1 MHAPLSWSREQGT
14 GSVLFYM
21 RRYLLCLCLC
31 FSLCL
36 SLALGS
42 FAQEEA
48 QIFSS
53 DEVET
58 TAGSAHGLSSPSH
71 LTTAYWHVT
80 ASMTLTAA
88 TPGAHVQMLL
98 PLSDGRQS
106 VIARRTSAEEV
117 TYREEADG
125 LNLWGHW
132 QVAGV
137 SEAKH
142 QITYAY
148 TVQIAD
154 ARTELPVLP
163 FPSTTIASEF
173 SQYLLPSTLIQSD
186 APAIHAHA
194 QRLVQGQNQVAQV
207 VQTLYAYIAALPQ
220 PDMEKIENEKS
231 DALSVLTAGRG
242 SRAGKT
248 HALVALLRAAGIPAR
263 VVGGIRLGDTA
274 RKRTTISWAEA
285 LIGSTWVPM
294 DPAGGYFAW
303 LPNTYLALYRNDLP
317 LLIHTRQVAVE
328 YTFFIRQLTRSA
340 ALAADQPP
348 AQGFDKRQGL
358 HYESDHIH
366 TVATYVERPL
376 ASVVMVNDGA
386 IPQEVVDRILVAAQ
400 EARLNVALLSADFAS
415 SSFREHY
422 LQSLVSNNLTLIRE
436 ADFLL
441 INTAGTAGLYALLKQ
456 GELGVKFPG
465 LRVVVAGEVARPA
478 GKVLA
483 SVLLRVLEPAE
494 IVLMHRQ
501 SDLGTLWEI
510 GRSSVGDDLPLVE
523 SATRWNVPAVALHAE
538 TLNGLNWWR
547 RRVVDLWTLA
557 AQAHVPLPALN
568 LILVLPLIAF
578 FLVIIRNVIG
588 LDTFGTFSPM
598 LLALAFLTTGLG
610 WGLLTFLLIVGLGSS
625 LRLGLQRLRLHLVS
639 RVAILIAVVA
649 VSMVGLTVLG
659 ATLGIGAL
667 LHAGIFPMVIM
678 AHMIESFTNTQL
690 ERGTGEA
697 LRLTL
702 STLLVATCSYVGIEN
717 TGLKP
722 LVLTFPEILIGVIG
736 IELLLGRWRGLR
748 LTEYVRFYDVVRQH
762 DTQENPIE
770 ARQHGEVAQSLS
782 ASPRSP
788 VAASVQSVQDVA
800 ALRTDG

>member
-1 MHAPLSWSREQGT
+1 MRLSLLS
-14 GSVLFYM
+14 FF
-21 RRYLLCLCLC
+21 LCLCWA
-31 FSLCL
+31 S
-36 SLALGS
+36 AS
-42 FAQEEA
+42 FPQEEA
-48 QIFSS
+48 QVFSS

-58 TAGSAHGLSSPSH
+58 SARVTQGLSSPSH
-71 LTTAYWHVT
+71 LSTAYWHVT

-88 TPGAHVQMLL
+88 APGTHVQMLL

-106 VIARRTSAEEV
+106 MLARRTSAGEV

-132 QVAGV
+132 QVTAGG
-137 SEAKH
+137 EAQRH
-142 QITYAY
+142 ITYAY

-154 ARTELPVLP
+154 ARTELPILP
-163 FPSTTIASEF
+163 FPLTTIAAESQ
-173 SQYLLPSTLIQSD
+173 QYLLPSPLIQSD
-186 APAIHAHA
+186 APVIYAHA
-194 QRLVQGQNQVAQV
+194 QRLVQGHDRVSPV
-207 VQTLYAYIAALPQ
+207 VQALYSYIAALP
-220 PDMEKIENEKS
+220 PSAMANDKS
-231 DALSVLTAGRG
+231 DALSVLTIGRG

-274 RKRTTISWAEA
+274 RKRTTISWVEA
-285 LIGSTWVPM
+285 LIGHTWVPM

-303 LPNTYLALYRNDLP
+303 LPNNYLALYRNDLP

-348 AQGFDKRQGL
+348 AQESDTRQGL

-376 ASVVMVNDGA
+376 ASVVIINDGA
-386 IPQEVVDRILVAAQ
+386 IPQETVDRIMVAAQ
-400 EARLNVALLSADFAS
+400 EARLNVALLSTDFAS
-415 SSFREHY
+415 SSFREHS

-436 ADFLL
+436 ADLL
-441 INTAGTAGLYALLKQ
+441 VVNTTGTAGLYALLKQ
-456 GELGVKFPG
+456 GELGIKFRG
-465 LRVVVAGEVARPA
+465 LRIVVAGEVARPA

-483 SVLLRVLEPAE
+483 SVLLRVLEPTE
-494 IVLMHRQ
+494 TVLMPQQ
-501 SDLGTLWEI
+501 SDLATLWEI
-510 GRSSVGDDLPLVE
+510 GRSSLRDGLTLVE
-523 SATRWNVPAVALHAE
+523 SAARRNVSAVALHAE
-538 TLNGLNWWR
+538 ALNELSWWR
-547 RRVVDLWTLA
+547 HWVVDLWTLA
-557 AQAHVPLPALN
+557 VQAHVPLPALN

-588 LDTFGTFSPM
+588 LETFGTFSPM

-610 WGLLTFLLIVGLGSS
+610 WGLLTFLLIVGLGSG
-625 LRLGLQRLRLHLVS
+625 LRLALQRLRLHLVS

-722 LVLTFPEILIGVIG
+722 LVFTFPEILIGVIG

-748 LTEYVRFYDVVRQH
+748 LTEYIRFYD
-762 DTQENPIE
+762 I
-770 ARQHGEVAQSLS
+770 ARQRDAWGNDVQTQGQGESAQGFS
-782 ASPRSP
+782 ASPRLP
-788 VAASVQSVQDVA
+788 VSTSSQDVS
-800 ALRTDG
+800 ALKTDG